1 MTAILYNFAEEMNK
15 QYDKGNVSL
24 EYVIRSEM
32 LDLGYDPNSKDD
44 VLQYWEES
52 KGTLENV

>member
-15 QYDKGNVSL
+15 QYDKGNVPL
-24 EYVIRSEM
+24 EYVIRAEM
-32 LDLGYDPNSKDD
+32 LELGYNPNSKDD

>member
-15 QYDKGNVSL
+15 QYDKGNIPL

-32 LDLGYDPNSKDD
+32 LELGYDPNSKED
-44 VLQYWEES
+44 VLQYWADCH
-52 KGTLENV
+52 GDLEDE

>member
-15 QYDKGNVSL
+15 QYDKGKVPL

-32 LDLGYDPNSKDD
+32 LELGYDPNSKDD
-44 VLQYWEES
+44 VLQYWADCH
-52 KGTLENV
+52 GDLEDE

>member
-15 QYDKGNVSL
+15 QYDKGKVPL

-32 LDLGYDPNSKDD
+32 LELGYDPNSKED
-44 VLQYWEES
+44 VLQYWADCH
-52 KGTLENV
+52 GDLEDE

>member
-32 LDLGYDPNSKDD
+32 LELGYDPNSKDD
-44 VLQYWEES
+44 VLQYWADCH
-52 KGTLENV
+52 GDLEDE

>member
-15 QYDKGNVSL
+15 QYDKGNVPL

-32 LDLGYDPNSKDD
+32 LELGYNPNSKDD

-52 KGTLENV
+52 KGTLEDE

>member
-15 QYDKGNVSL
+15 QYDKGNVPL

-32 LDLGYDPNSKDD
+32 LELGYDPNSKDD

-52 KGTLENV
+52 KGALEDV

>member
-32 LDLGYDPNSKDD
+32 LELG
-44 VLQYWEES
+44 
-52 KGTLENV
+52 

>member
-1 MTAILYNFAEEMNK
+1 MNK
-15 QYDKGNVSL
+15 QYDKGNVPL
-24 EYVIRSEM
+24 EYVIRVEM
-32 LDLGYDPNSKDD
+32 LELGYNPNSKDD

>member
-15 QYDKGNVSL
+15 QYDKGNVPL
-24 EYVIRSEM
+24 EYVIIVEM
-32 LDLGYDPNSKDD
+32 LELGYNPNSKDD

>member
-15 QYDKGNVSL
+15 QYDKGNVPL

-32 LDLGYDPNSKDD
+32 LELGYDPNSKDD
-44 VLQYWEES
+44 VLQYWADCH
-52 KGTLENV
+52 GDLEDE